1 MILPFVREIFAELEH
16 SSAFDRVQRHLSLGT
31 GRRRV
36 SGLTATARS
45 LYLPLMARAAPHP
58 VMVVVADNKAAEAL
72 ELALRAGCA
81 LTGAVDPARV
91 VRLPAHDVLPFEN
104 LSPHPDVQEQRAA
117 ALWKLSTG
125 AVSILIAP
133 VEAAALKLFDR
144 DYYAGLAVTLRRGEE
159 IDIEVLTSHL
169 ASVGYTQMD
178 LVEMPGQF
186 TRRGGILDVYSP
198 ESDRPVRIELFGD
211 EIETIRKFDPE
222 TQRSQ
227 SGLDEAQLLPLTETP
242 VTERL
247 LAAVNARLSRQRV
260 EMGDENAEEELSA
273 EAAAAGGVSVFP
285 GWEFFSCVAGA
296 ESHLLKLLP
305 RCVLFVEEP
314 AMVCNQIDRWWSK
327 VEQRHER
334 SGIGSLI
341 RPEDIYLRPEVLQGL
356 LQSHTGLDLD
366 QLGAVDVLD
375 EDTTLGEI
383 AFSSRPT
390 LRFHGSIPAL
400 TEQLRNLMATDTRI
414 VLAAPT
420 QGDVE
425 RMATVLREYQVPYRL
440 GSRVAHHGS
449 ETILEE
455 ASYLAGDLRVPVI
468 VRAQIANGVSFPNS
482 NVIVFG
488 ANDLSD
494 EADITARPEPR
505 RSKTAAFVSD
515 FRDLAV
521 GDYVVHVEH
530 GIAQYQGLKEI
541 VQDALSVEF
550 MILEFAEQAKLYV
563 PLTRLD
569 LIQKYRSTDAG
580 PAPVLNRL
588 GSQQWTKTK
597 ARVRKAMQDMAGEL
611 LKLYAE
617 RQTAQ
622 GTAFSPDNE
631 FQKEFEDSFDYNET
645 DDQLTA
651 ISAIKQDMESTT
663 PMDRLLCG
671 DVGYGKTEVAM
682 RAAFKAVQDGKQVA
696 VLTPTT
702 VLSFQHFETFKRRF
716 AQFPINIEMISRFRT
731 AKEQKS
737 IVERVATGNVDIL
750 IGTHRLLSKDI
761 KFQDLGLLV
770 VDEEQRFGVRHK
782 ERLKQLRKEIDV
794 LAMSATPI
802 PRTLHMSLVGLRDM
816 SVIETP
822 PKDRMAIQTVVAR
835 FDEKLVRSAVEV
847 ELERGGQVYFVHNRV
862 ESIYEIA
869 ARIQELV
876 PAARVAVGHGQ
887 MSEGELEKVMLAF
900 MHHEFDV
907 LVATTIIENGLDIP
921 LANTMLINRADR
933 HGLSEL
939 YQLRGRVGRS
949 NRRAY
954 AYLLIP
960 SEQELSQI
968 ARRRLAAL
976 KEFSD
981 LGAGFKIAALDL
993 ELRGA
998 GNMLGGEQSGHI
1010 EAVGFELYTSMLEA
1024 AVKEMKGE
1032 SREERPAAQLNLGI
1046 ALRIDESYVP
1056 EENQRLR
1063 LYKKI
1068 AGAASEKE
1076 IADLRAEMEDR
1087 YGTLPD
1093 ATVYLLEAAGLRL
1106 ECERM
1111 GIAQIDRK
1119 RAELQLRFTEHAQID
1134 PQHLMRMVARNAKRG
1149 AQFTPQGVLKF
1160 PLAATRPDEVLLE
1173 VRALLSDLLPAPVG
1187 A

>member
-1 MILPFVREIFAELEH
+1 M
-16 SSAFDRVQRHLSLGT
+16 
-31 GRRRV
+31 
-36 SGLTATARS
+36 
-45 LYLPLMARAAPHP
+45 
-58 VMVVVADNKAAEAL
+58 
-72 ELALRAGCA
+72 
-81 LTGAVDPARV
+81 
-91 VRLPAHDVLPFEN
+91 
-104 LSPHPDVQEQRAA
+104 
-117 ALWKLSTG
+117 
-125 AVSILIAP
+125 
-133 VEAAALKLFDR
+133 
-144 DYYAGLAVTLRRGEE
+144 
-159 IDIEVLTSHL
+159 
-169 ASVGYTQMD
+169 
-178 LVEMPGQF
+178 
-186 TRRGGILDVYSP
+186 
-198 ESDRPVRIELFGD
+198 
-211 EIETIRKFDPE
+211 
-222 TQRSQ
+222 
-227 SGLDEAQLLPLTETP
+227 
-242 VTERL
+242 
-247 LAAVNARLSRQRV
+247 
-260 EMGDENAEEELSA
+260 
-273 EAAAAGGVSVFP
+273 
-285 GWEFFSCVAGA
+285 
-296 ESHLLKLLP
+296 
-305 RCVLFVEEP
+305 
-314 AMVCNQIDRWWSK
+314 
-327 VEQRHER
+327 
-334 SGIGSLI
+334 
-341 RPEDIYLRPEVLQGL
+341 
-356 LQSHTGLDLD
+356 GLDLD
-366 QLGAVDVLD
+366 QLGAVDVLE
-375 EDTTLGEI
+375 EDATLGEI
-383 AFSSRPT
+383 ELPTRPT

-400 TEQLRNLMATDTRI
+400 TEQLKNLMKAETHI
-414 VLAAPT
+414 VLAAPH

-425 RMATVLREYQVPYRL
+425 RLATVLRDYEVPYRL
-440 GSRVAHHGS
+440 GSRAPRPG
-449 ETILEE
+449 ETLLDEG
-455 ASYLAGDLRVPVI
+455 SYLAGDLRVPVI
-468 VRAQIANGVSFPNS
+468 VRSPLAAGVVFGES
-482 NVIVFG
+482 NLIVFG

-494 EADITARPEPR
+494 EADVAARPEPK
-505 RSKTAAFVSD
+505 RSKTAAFISD
-515 FRDLAV
+515 FRDLGI

-541 VQDALSVEF
+541 AQDGLSVEF
-550 MILEFAEQAKLYV
+550 MILEFAEGAKLYV

-569 LIQKYRSTDAG
+569 LIQKYRSTDTG

-597 ARVRKAMQDMAGEL
+597 ARVRKAMQDMAAEL

-617 RQTAQ
+617 RHTAE
-622 GTAFSPDNE
+622 GNAFSKDNE
-631 FQKEFEDSFDYNET
+631 FQREFEDAFDYSET
-645 DDQLTA
+645 DDQMAA
-651 ISAIKQDMESTT
+651 IRAVKYDMESPT

-702 VLSFQHFETFKRRF
+702 VLSFQHFETFKQRF
-716 AQFPINIEMISRFRT
+716 VQFPINVEMISRFRT
-731 AKEQKS
+731 AKEQKD
-737 IVERVATGNVDIL
+737 IVERVATGRVDIL

-835 FDEKLVRSAVEV
+835 FDEKIIRSAIEV
-847 ELERGGQVYFVHNRV
+847 ELERSGQVFFVHNRV

-869 ARIQELV
+869 SRIQELV
-876 PAARVAVGHGQ
+876 PVARVAVAHGQ
-887 MSEGELEKVMLAF
+887 MNESELEKVMLAF
-900 MHHEFDV
+900 MRHEFDV

-921 LANTMLINRADR
+921 LANTILINRAER

-960 SEQELSQI
+960 PENELTEI

-1010 EAVGFELYTSMLEA
+1010 EAVGFELYTTMLEA
-1024 AVKEMKGE
+1024 AVKELQGE
-1032 SREERPAAQLNLGI
+1032 DQGERPATQLNLGI

-1068 AGAASEKE
+1068 AGAISEAAIQE
-1076 IADLRAEMEDR
+1076 IRSEMEDR
-1087 YGTLPD
+1087 YGALPD
-1093 ATVYLLEAAGLRL
+1093 ATVYLLEAAQLRL

-1111 GIAQIDRK
+1111 GVAQIDRK
-1119 RAELQLRFTEHAQID
+1119 RGELQIRFTENAAVD
-1134 PQHLMRMVARNAKRG
+1134 PTHLMKLVARNAKRG
-1149 AQFTPQGVLKF
+1149 AQFTPQGLLKL
-1160 PLAATRPDEVLLE
+1160 PLKAARPDEVLLE
-1173 VRALLSDLLPAPVG
+1173 IRELLGGLAPAPVNT
-1187 A
+1187 